1 VKVPPAVA
9 RALHEPPC
17 NYHRQDGFRTMF
29 ADTRARLKALIGIA
43 RADDWQVALMTC
55 TGTGGND
62 ACLHALAGAG
72 RGMILHNGFFA
83 ARLVDQA
90 RQAGIDHVVLES
102 AGDKPLDPDAVET
115 ALAQKPDVRWL
126 YLVAHETRA
135 GLRNPLEV
143 IGARARKRGL
153 LVGADVVS
161 SAFAYPVDLEAA
173 GLDLAVTSSAKALMA
188 VPGLAIVYAR
198 KASIPK
204 LGRGKSYYLDLVAE
218 LGKQEA
224 QLETRFAQP
233 VSLHAAL
240 HAACVHMGEVG
251 VEAHMR
257 RIQRQ
262 MGVIEAHLGTLG
274 IAPMLD
280 QRHRSGVAVNFRLP
294 AGLDYPTFARRMEDA
309 GYYLLY
315 GIPGDM
321 THFQVSTIGDL
332 EDRDV
337 DGLCHALSAVLSN
350 PRHRAGESP
359 TLHSQDP

>member
-1 VKVPPAVA
+1 VPPTTVLFTPGPVKVPPAVA
-9 RALHEPPC
+9 RALYEPPC
-17 NYHRQDGFRTMF
+17 NYHRQDGFRAMF
-29 ADTRARLKALIGIA
+29 ADTRARLKTLIGIQ
-43 RADDWQVALMTC
+43 RPDDWLVALLTC

-62 ACLHALAGAG
+62 ACLQALAGAG

-90 RQAGIDHVVLES
+90 RQAGIDHVVVES
-102 AGDKPLDPDAVET
+102 SGDQPLAPEAVDT
-115 ALAQKPDVRWL
+115 ALARHPDVRWL

-135 GLRNPLEV
+135 GIKNPLES
-143 IGARARKRGL
+143 IGSLARRRGL

-161 SAFAYPVDLEAA
+161 AAFAYPIDLEAA

-188 VPGLAIVYAR
+188 VPGIAAVYAR
-198 KASIPK
+198 KASLQK
-204 LGRGKSYYLDLVAE
+204 LGRGHSYYLDLVAE
-218 LGKQEA
+218 LGKQES

-240 HAACVHMGEVG
+240 HAACVHLGQVG
-251 VEAHMR
+251 VDAHMR

-262 MGVIEAHLGTLG
+262 MGVIQAHLHTLG

-280 QRHRSGVAVNFRLP
+280 ERHRSGVAVNFRLP

-332 EDRDV
+332 EDQHV
-337 DGLCHALSAVLSN
+337 AGLCQALSAVLSN
-350 PRHRAGESP
+350 PRH
-359 TLHSQDP
+359 